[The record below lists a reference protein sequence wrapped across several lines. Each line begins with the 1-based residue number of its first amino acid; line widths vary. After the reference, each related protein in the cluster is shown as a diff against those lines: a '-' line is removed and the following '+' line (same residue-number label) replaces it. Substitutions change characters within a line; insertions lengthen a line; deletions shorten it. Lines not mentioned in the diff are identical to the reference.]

1 MTVIKT
7 KNAPAAIGPYEV
19 GIKIGKFISEKRKE
33 KGITQSELAEKLY
46 ITDRAISKWENGV
59 CMPDVGTIPELCK
72 ILNITINDLFSGEVV
87 NMKDNEK
94 KLEENLMEMA
104 KLKEEA
110 DKRLLNLEWVI
121 GILAC
126 IVLFGAMLI
135 PAYVEMKTYLKVI
148 IMVSGVIVFL
158 IAMFYALKIEQVAGY
173 YECRKCGHKY
183 VPGYW
188 TCFFAPHIGRSRY
201 MRCPKCNTKSYH
213 KKVLK

>member
-1 MTVIKT
+1 MDQ
-7 KNAPAAIGPYEV
+7 
-19 GIKIGKFISEKRKE
+19 IKIGKFISEKRKE

-46 ITDRAISKWENGV
+46 ITDRAISKWENGI

-94 KLEENLMEMA
+94 KLEENLIEMA
-104 KLKEEA
+104 KQKEEA

-121 GILAC
+121 GVLAC
-126 IVLFGAMLI
+126 IVLFVAMLV
-135 PAYVEMKTYLKVI
+135 PAYVEMATYLKVI
-148 IMVSGVIVFL
+148 IMVSGFVVFL

-173 YECRKCGHKY
+173 YECRNCGHKY